1 MTPHLLFRSLGHRSL
16 VLSALALAASLGG
29 GTVRAADMPVIAVA
43 ANMTEAVQ
51 SIAEQF
57 ERAGGQKPRLS
68 FGASGNFVRQI
79 QQGAPFELFLSA
91 DESSVATLARDGRTL
106 DDGALYAIG
115 RIVLFVPTGS
125 TLKADASLDDLGAA
139 LKDGRLKRFS
149 IANPDVAPYG
159 KAAREVLQAKGLWSA
174 IEGRLALGENV
185 GQAAQFAASGSTEGG
200 IMPLSL
206 AKTPALSSRG
216 TFVVLPDSA
225 HAPLRQR
232 MVLLK
237 NAGETARA
245 FYAFL
250 QGPKA
255 RATLEQSGYTLPPPP
270 Q

>member
-1 MTPHLLFRSLGHRSL
+1 MTPCLLLRSVGRRSL
-16 VLSALALAASLGG
+16 ALGAIALAATIGNG
-29 GTVRAADMPVIAVA
+29 AARAADPPVIAVA

-51 SIAEQF
+51 VIAEQF
-57 ERAGGQKPRLS
+57 ERAGGQKLRLS

-91 DESSVATLARDGRTL
+91 DESSVATLARESRTL
-106 DDGALYAIG
+106 DDGVLYAIG
-115 RIVLFVPTGS
+115 RIALFVPTGS

-159 KAAREVLQAKGLWSA
+159 KAAREALQGKGLWNA
-174 IEGRLALGENV
+174 IESRLALGENV

-200 IMPLSL
+200 IIPLSL
-206 AKTPALSSRG
+206 AKTPALAARG
-216 TFVVLPDSA
+216 TFVILPDSW

-245 FYAFL
+245 FFAFL
-250 QGPKA
+250 QGPAA
-255 RATLEQSGYTLPPPP
+255 RATLEQSGYTLPPSP

>member
-1 MTPHLLFRSLGHRSL
+1 MTPRLLFRSIGRRSL
-16 VLSALALAASLGG
+16 ALGAVALAASMGNG
-29 GTVRAADMPVIAVA
+29 AACAADPPVIAVA

-51 SIAEQF
+51 VIAEQF
-57 ERAGGQKPRLS
+57 ERAVGQKLRLS
-68 FGASGNFVRQI
+68 FGATGNFVRQI

-91 DESSVATLARDGRTL
+91 DESSVAILTRENRTL

-159 KAAREVLQAKGLWSA
+159 KAAREALQLNGLWSA
-174 IEGRLALGENV
+174 VEGRLALGENV

-200 IMPLSL
+200 IIPLSL
-206 AKTPALSSRG
+206 AKTPALAARG
-216 TFVVLPDSA
+216 TFVVLPDSW

-232 MVLLK
+232 MALLK

-245 FYAFL
+245 FYAYL
-250 QGPKA
+250 QGPAA
-255 RATLEQSGYTLPPPP
+255 RAVLEQSGYTLPPPP